1 MQTMDKIEKA
11 QEEKQA
17 ISTTKMCN
25 THWITDELIIQ
36 TSTIFTLD
44 NSKKFQYHRD
54 LPFGQNRSHRVQA
67 ILYVCFN
74 LN

>member
-44 NSKKFQYHRD
+44 NSKVSVSSRFTFWTKQISQSSSNS
-54 LPFGQNRSHRVQA
+54 LCM
-67 ILYVCFN
+67 L
-74 LN
+74 